1 MKMPISGPWHTHC
14 PAFKTHTVV
23 IAALQLQVI
32 HKGAWEGGVAFQ
44 AQKVFGNA
52 EML

>member
-1 MKMPISGPWHTHC
+1 MKMPTAGPWHTHC
-14 PAFKTHTVV
+14 SVFKIHTVV

-32 HKGAWEGGVAFQ
+32 DKGAWEGCVAFQ

-52 EML
+52 AMI